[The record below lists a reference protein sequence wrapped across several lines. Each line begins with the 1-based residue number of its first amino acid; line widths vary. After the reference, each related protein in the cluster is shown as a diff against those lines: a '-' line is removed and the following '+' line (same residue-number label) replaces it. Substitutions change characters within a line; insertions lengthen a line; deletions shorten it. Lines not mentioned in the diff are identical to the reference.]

1 MPRGVPLREGLLVA
15 FARIV
20 GHARSCARR
29 AAEEPEEAVH
39 EFRKSVRRAR
49 ALVSLVRPSLG
60 NGAARGIGAELR
72 HAFAE
77 TGPLRDADILLTT
90 LRSVP
95 AEDPHRAAIEETL
108 ERERLSDGA
117 GAGAALKRGGKVL
130 QPLPGALRVTLPRD
144 FAMDDLA
151 RGIARGYRR
160 SQDALQRA
168 SETRLLIDL
177 HEWRKRVK
185 ELRYEIELLASS
197 GSPESRNREK
207 KLSALAEELG
217 RVTDLVVLLAA
228 LGDREKAGAI
238 PHATALLE
246 AIRANIGTSSQSLI
260 GRGEELFAESSASFA
275 RQVLAER
282 G

>member
-15 FARIV
+15 FARILS
-20 GHARSCARR
+20 HARSCTRR
-29 AAEEPEEAVH
+29 AAEEPEESVH

-60 NGAARGIGAELR
+60 KGAALGIAAELR
-72 HAFAE
+72 RAFAE
-77 TGPLRDADILLTT
+77 TGPLRDADILLAT

-95 AEDPHRAAIEETL
+95 VEDPHRAAVEETL
-108 ERERLSDGA
+108 ERERLLDGA
-117 GAGAALKRGGKVL
+117 SAAAALNTGSRIL

-168 SETRLLIDL
+168 AETRLLIDL

-197 GSPESRNREK
+197 GSSESRDREK
-207 KLSALAEELG
+207 KLSALAEDLG

-228 LGDREKAGAI
+228 LGGREKAGTI
-238 PHATALLE
+238 PRADALVE
-246 AIRANIGTSSQSLI
+246 AIRADIGTSSQDLI
-260 GRGEELFAESSASFA
+260 ARGEELFAEAPTSFA

>member
-15 FARIV
+15 FGRILS
-20 GHARSCARR
+20 HARACARR
-29 AAEEPEEAVH
+29 AAEEPVESVH

-60 NGAARGIGAELR
+60 KSAAHGIAAELR
-72 HAFAE
+72 RAFAE
-77 TGPLRDADILLTT
+77 TGPLRDADILLVT
-90 LRSVP
+90 LRSIE
-95 AEDPHRAAIEETL
+95 ADDPHRGAVEEVL
-108 ERERLSDGA
+108 ERERLRDGA
-117 GAGAALKRGGKVL
+117 SAAAALRTGSKIL
-130 QPLPGALRVTLPRD
+130 QPLPGALRVTLRRD

-160 SQDALQRA
+160 SQDALIRA
-168 SETRLLIDL
+168 AETRLLIDL

-197 GSPESRNREK
+197 GSPESRQREK

-228 LGDREKAGAI
+228 LGEREKAGAI
-238 PHATALLE
+238 PRAETLLE
-246 AIRANIGTSSQSLI
+246 AIRADIGSSSQNLI
-260 GRGEELFAESSASFA
+260 ARGEELFAEPPASFA

>member
-15 FARIV
+15 FSRIL

-29 AAEEPEEAVH
+29 ALEEPEEAVH

-49 ALVSLVRPSLG
+49 ALVSLVRPGLG
-60 NGAARGIGAELR
+60 KGAAAGIAAELR
-72 HAFAE
+72 RAFAE

-95 AEDPHRAAIEETL
+95 AEDPHRAAVEETL
-108 ERERLSDGA
+108 ERERRRDGA
-117 GAGAALKRGGKVL
+117 EAAAALKTGSKIL

-160 SQDALQRA
+160 SQDALSRA
-168 SETRLLIDL
+168 AETRLLIDL

-197 GSPESRNREK
+197 GSSESRHREK

-228 LGDREKAGAI
+228 LGEREKAGAI
-238 PHATALLE
+238 PRAAALLE
-246 AIRANIGTSSQSLI
+246 AIRADIGSSSQNLI
-260 GRGEELFAESSASFA
+260 ARGEELFAEPPASFA

>member
-15 FARIV
+15 FTRIV
-20 GHARSCARR
+20 SHARSCARR

-60 NGAARGIGAELR
+60 KGAAHGVAAELR
-72 HAFAE
+72 RAFAE
-77 TGPLRDADILLTT
+77 TGPLRDADILLAT

-108 ERERLSDGA
+108 ESERMKDGA
-117 GAGAALKRGGKVL
+117 RAEAALKAGGKIL
-130 QPLPGALRVTLPRD
+130 QPLPGALRVTLPKD

-160 SQDALQRA
+160 SQDSLRRA
-168 SETRLLIDL
+168 AETRLLIDL

-197 GSPESRNREK
+197 GSSESRHREK

-228 LGDREKAGAI
+228 LGEREKAAAI
-238 PHATALLE
+238 PHAGALLD
-246 AIRANIGTSSQSLI
+246 AIRANIGASSQNLI
-260 GRGEELFAESSASFA
+260 ARGEELFTESPASFA